1 MVLIAPENPDDTNL
15 VVEVDPKSGKVIREL
30 DVEKNNRLY
39 LAEVIPQQEGIQ
51 YCITLSI
58 IFSDKIYRSN
68 KSIV

>member
-51 YCITLSI
+51 YWIE
-58 IFSDKIYRSN
+58 
-68 KSIV
+68 